1 MSYAK
6 SPRQNKQEDNLF
18 LTQKNNEEN
27 SSLSRP
33 ILTKNL
39 LQTPSLQH
47 LFTKYLASD
56 EDERFPYNTLYSLLH
71 LEINCDSPKTRQ
83 AMSNLDIKVEDL
95 IIKQKI

>member
-6 SPRQNKQEDNLF
+6 SPHQNKQEDNLF
-18 LTQKNNEEN
+18 LTQKNGEEN
-27 SSLSRP
+27 SSKP
-33 ILTKNL
+33 VLTKNL